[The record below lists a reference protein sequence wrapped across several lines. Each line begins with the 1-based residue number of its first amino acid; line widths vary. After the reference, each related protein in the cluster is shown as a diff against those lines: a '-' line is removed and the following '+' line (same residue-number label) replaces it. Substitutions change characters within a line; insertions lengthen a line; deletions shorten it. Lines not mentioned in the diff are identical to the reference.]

1 MKRLLIALTASASL
15 ILVGCNSDSDKDNNE
30 EAPEINTS
38 DIDEARA
45 SFEQF
50 EDEVASK
57 NEEEKIKEQ
66 EKKENKDVRKSDA
79 LSENSALNPPKL
91 TDKEKKKGE
100 EYNLPDEYK
109 KFKKDTE
116 ENVLQN
122 FGYLGYD
129 EDNYLSVGDKIYHRY
144 VTGKKDEDKVSE
156 DEAEKAKS
164 FFLDGARELGE
175 LPGLDNTRPRVGE
188 DYEALKKLADS
199 KFNKEEDFLEDVAKA
214 QNNYG
219 DPKIIDVTR
228 DYNDKGLYQVQFE
241 YQDDNGRA
249 MLNGI
254 TYYFVDVLDKEQLQI
269 QRAETTIFGAK
280 AISDWVDGEIGS
292 TN

>member
-15 ILVGCNSDSDKDNNE
+15 ILVGCNSDKDNNE

-50 EDEVASK
+50 EDEVVSK

-144 VTGKKDEDKVSE
+144 VTGKKDEDKVSK

-175 LPGLDNTRPRVGE
+175 LPGLDNTRPRVDE
-188 DYEALKKLADS
+188 DYEALKKLADG

-214 QNNYG
+214 QKNYG

>member
-1 MKRLLIALTASASL
+1 MRRLLIALTASVSL
-15 ILVGCNSDSDKDNNE
+15 ILVGCNSDKDNNE
-30 EAPEINTS
+30 GAPEINTS

-129 EDNYLSVGDKIYHRY
+129 EDKYLSVGDKIYHRY
-144 VTGKKDEDKVSE
+144 VTGKKDEDKVSK

-188 DYEALKKLADS
+188 DYEALKKLADG

-249 MLNGI
+249 MLNGV

>member
-1 MKRLLIALTASASL
+1 MKRLLIALTVSVSL
-15 ILVGCNSDSDKDNNE
+15 ILVGCNSDKDNNE

-100 EYNLPDEYK
+100 EYDLPDEYK

-144 VTGKKDEDKVSE
+144 VTGKKDEDKVSK
-156 DEAEKAKS
+156 DEAEKAKN
-164 FFLDGARELGE
+164 FFLDGTRELGK
-175 LPGLDNTRPRVGE
+175 LPGLDNTRPRAGE
-188 DYEALKKLADS
+188 DYEALKKIADS

-241 YQDDNGRA
+241 YQDDSGRA
-249 MLNGI
+249 MLNGV

>member
-15 ILVGCNSDSDKDNNE
+15 ILVGCNSDKDSNE

-100 EYNLPDEYK
+100 EYDLPDEYK

-144 VTGKKDEDKVSE
+144 VTGKKDEDKVSK
-156 DEAEKAKS
+156 DEAENAKS
-164 FFLDGARELGE
+164 FFLDGVRELGK

-188 DYEALKKLADS
+188 DYEALKKIADS

-214 QNNYG
+214 QKNYG

-249 MLNGI
+249 MLNGV

>member
-15 ILVGCNSDSDKDNNE
+15 ILVGCNSDEDNNE

-57 NEEEKIKEQ
+57 NEEEKIKER

-100 EYNLPDEYK
+100 EYDLPDEYK
-109 KFKKDTE
+109 EFKKDTE

-144 VTGKKDEDKVSE
+144 VTGKKDEDKVSK

-214 QNNYG
+214 QKNYG

-249 MLNGI
+249 MLNGV

>member
-15 ILVGCNSDSDKDNNE
+15 ILVGCNSDKDNNE

-38 DIDEARA
+38 NIDEARA

-57 NEEEKIKEQ
+57 NEEEKIKER

-100 EYNLPDEYK
+100 EYDLPDEYK
-109 KFKKDTE
+109 EFKKDTE

-144 VTGKKDEDKVSE
+144 VTGKKDEDKVSK
-156 DEAEKAKS
+156 DESENAKS
-164 FFLDGARELGE
+164 FFLDGVRELGK

-188 DYEALKKLADS
+188 DYEALKKIADS

-214 QNNYG
+214 QKNYG

-249 MLNGI
+249 MLNGV

-280 AISDWVDGEIGS
+280 AISDWVDGEMGS

>member
-15 ILVGCNSDSDKDNNE
+15 ILVGCNSDKDNNE
-30 EAPEINTS
+30 GAPEINTS

-66 EKKENKDVRKSDA
+66 EKKEKKDVRKSDA

-91 TDKEKKKGE
+91 TDEEKKKGE

-144 VTGKKDEDKVSE
+144 VTGKKDEDKVSK

-164 FFLDGARELGE
+164 FFLDGVRELGE

-188 DYEALKKLADS
+188 DYEALKKLADG

>member
-1 MKRLLIALTASASL
+1 MKRLLIALTASVSL
-15 ILVGCNSDSDKDNNE
+15 ILVGCNSDKDNNE

-91 TDKEKKKGE
+91 TDEEKKKGE

-144 VTGKKDEDKVSE
+144 VTGKKDEDKVSK

-188 DYEALKKLADS
+188 DYEALKKLADG

>member
-15 ILVGCNSDSDKDNNE
+15 ILVGCNSDKDNNE

-129 EDNYLSVGDKIYHRY
+129 ENNYLSVGDKIYHRY
-144 VTGKKDEDKVSE
+144 VTGKKDEDKVSK
-156 DEAEKAKS
+156 DEAEKAKN
-164 FFLDGARELGE
+164 FFLDGARELGK
-175 LPGLDNTRPRVGE
+175 LPGLDNTRPRAGE
-188 DYEALKKLADS
+188 DYEALKKVADS